1 VQSSE
6 GARLPF
12 LRLALSGEAGLLLLA
27 WGLSRW
33 LQLTPFSYLQPD
45 GATLLW
51 GLAAAIP
58 LMAGLAWMLSSTWTP
73 VRGLVALVVERLGA
87 LLAGQSVAGLA
98 ALAIVAGVSEEVLFR
113 GVIQPGLTR
122 WMPAGLALLATS
134 LLFGLVHF
142 ASRSYAVM
150 ASIMGLYLGI
160 LFQLTGNLLAPVVA
174 HATYDF
180 VALLWVS
187 RIGAASVDSDR

>member
-1 VQSSE
+1 
-6 GARLPF
+6 
-12 LRLALSGEAGLLLLA
+12 
-27 WGLSRW
+27 
-33 LQLTPFSYLQPD
+33 
-45 GATLLW
+45 
-51 GLAAAIP
+51 
-58 LMAGLAWMLSSTWTP
+58 
-73 VRGLVALVVERLGA
+73 
-87 LLAGQSVAGLA
+87 
-98 ALAIVAGVSEEVLFR
+98 
-113 GVIQPGLTR
+113 
-122 WMPAGLALLATS
+122 MPAGLALLATS

-187 RIGAASVDSDR
+187 RIGAASVDPGP

>member
-1 VQSSE
+1 MLGS
-6 GARLPF
+6 
-12 LRLALSGEAGLLLLA
+12 A
-27 WGLSRW
+27 WS
-33 LQLTPFSYLQPD
+33 
-45 GATLLW
+45 
-51 GLAAAIP
+51 
-58 LMAGLAWMLSSTWTP
+58 P
-73 VRGLVALVVERLGA
+73 VRGLIALVVERLGA

-98 ALAIVAGVSEEVLFR
+98 ALAIVAGVSEEILFR
-113 GVIQPGLTR
+113 GVIQPGLSR
-122 WMPAGLALLATS
+122 WMPAGFALLATS

-150 ASIMGLYLGI
+150 ASIMGLYLGL

-187 RIGAASVDSDR
+187 QTSALPVNPDR

>member
-1 VQSSE
+1 
-6 GARLPF
+6 
-12 LRLALSGEAGLLLLA
+12 LLLA

-45 GATLLW
+45 GAALLW

-58 LMAGLAWMLSSTWTP
+58 LMAGLAWMLSSTWRP

-187 RIGAASVDSDR
+187 RIGAASVDPDR